1 MIFYWRPPTSNGG
14 SAVTH
19 YTLACTALSFSVDLS
34 ANVAT
39 YTATGL
45 TDKVNYTFTLTA
57 TNAIGTG
64 PAVTFRTVQTGTNPY
79 GPSTVT
85 VSTVNSTTARITWGL
100 SSFSNEATV
109 RWMKIRGFPSTA
121 GMSSF
126 VFNVYPYTGSAIRT
140 GLSTNTYY
148 HFALQAG
155 NDAAQSF
162 PPLYTSTLLFSAPAT
177 GGSLLFDGSSAANLS
192 IPNDADF
199 RNGTGDFTIEWFQ
212 YATTPGNSFP
222 RIFAMGTYSGQSIG
236 VSQEGTDSSRTFYA
250 WISSGQTIE
259 SAQNYTNTWIHFA
272 LCRSG
277 TSFRVFKNGTQIG
290 STLTNSTN
298 FADTTNALRI
308 GNETSASSG
317 AAFKGYITN
326 FRWTKGQALYT
337 GNFTRPAAP
346 LSASANTSL
355 LLLAT
360 ESSSATVDSSG
371 KGKTVTNGG
380 ATWSSLTPF

>member
-1 MIFYWRPPTSNGG
+1 MIFYWRPPTSDGG
-14 SAVTH
+14 SPITR
-19 YTLACTALSFSVDLS
+19 YTLACAALSFSVDLS

-57 TNAIGTG
+57 SNAVGTS
-64 PAVTFRTVQTGTNPY
+64 PAATFRTVQTGAAPY
-79 GPSTVT
+79 GPSTVML
-85 VSTVNSTTARITWGL
+85 STVNSTTARITWGVSTL
-100 SSFSNEATV
+100 STESLV
-109 RWMKIRGFPSTA
+109 RWVKIRGFPSTA
-121 GMSSF
+121 GMSTF
-126 VFNVYPYTGSAIRT
+126 VWNTYPHTGFTTRT

-148 HFALQAG
+148 QFSIQAA

-177 GGSLLFDGSSAANLS
+177 GGSLLFDGSSSANLS
-192 IPNDADF
+192 IPNDVDF

-222 RIFAMGTYSGQSIG
+222 RIFSIGNYASQSIA
-236 VSQEGTDSSRTFYA
+236 VSQEGSDSSRSFYA
-250 WISSGQTIE
+250 WVSGANLIE
-259 SAQNYTNTWIHFA
+259 SGNYANAWIHFA

-277 TSFRVFKNGTQIG
+277 SSLRVFKNGTQIG

-298 FADTTNALRI
+298 FADSTNALRI
-308 GNETSASSG
+308 GNETSVSSG

-337 GNFTRPAAP
+337 ANFTRPAAP

-360 ESSSATVDSSG
+360 ESSSATTDSSG

-380 ATWSSLTPF
+380 VTWSSLTPF